1 MRLALYEYAGGFN
14 AKNSTS
20 EGKYYY
26 GFYAIIRMGLS
37 LFIATKGRDVSSV
50 AKNISYILRAL
61 VVNLLLL
68 P

>member
-1 MRLALYEYAGGFN
+1 MRLPLYEYAGAFN

-37 LFIATKGRDVSSV
+37 LFIAAKGRAVSSV
-50 AKNISYILRAL
+50 AKKYLCLLRIFVAI
-61 VVNLLLL
+61 NS
-68 P
+68 